1 MPPPKEKMRH
11 RWESFETL
19 PGRVCE
25 LPPPRFLFFF
35 YSPPPAGPV
44 LPALRPAQ
52 LTGGHPGASGGG
64 ARTAGAEVT
73 SLAPPPAPVCTRK
86 ASRRCGHTRPAPL
99 CAPPRRQSRPPAP
112 SPPSTPVGGW
122 CPYCSPQTR
131 RVHGARLSSASP
143 PLSVHRPPGG
153 VELTRVPPCGWGHV
167 RRAVWR
173 LFFFG
178 GVLSRS
184 ACLGGG
190 QAYLLTAGGGTGIS
204 PCHHGRLERGA
215 AVGCQRRGR
224 CVCFCPS
231 PCSLGWRPGTVFFP
245 DLYLLCVSLSCA
257 PS

>member
-1 MPPPKEKMRH
+1 MR
-11 RWESFETL
+11 WFDVTWA
-19 PGRVCE
+19 GRVPPTPERGVPARAFFAPHPPALIGRARGCH
-25 LPPPRFLFFF
+25 LPKKRCGIGGNRSKLSPDVSASSLRPAFSLFF

-64 ARTAGAEVT
+64 PRTAGAEVT

-86 ASRRCGHTRPAPL
+86 ASRRCGHTRLAPL

-167 RRAVWR
+167 RRAVCGACFSLAEFSVVAPVWVV
-173 LFFFG
+173 G
-178 GVLSRS
+178 GPI
-184 ACLGGG
+184 C
-190 QAYLLTAGGGTGIS
+190 
-204 PCHHGRLERGA
+204 
-215 AVGCQRRGR
+215 
-224 CVCFCPS
+224 
-231 PCSLGWRPGTVFFP
+231 
-245 DLYLLCVSLSCA
+245 
-257 PS
+257 